1 MTNRA
6 RLVAAAAVAAALA
19 GGGSAAAQ
27 TPVAIGELPWSGS
40 TAIEQVLNQVMTR
53 YLDADVTTISAA
65 IDALFAAMDKGDGSV
80 DVVADMWV
88 DHLPAQMKDYVLP
101 GGRQTILLNKEPYF
115 GSEGIFVPAYVQRD
129 LGVKELA
136 DLAKPEVAKLF
147 DSDGNGKGE
156 LWAGAVGWE
165 SVSLTEIRGKSYGFD
180 KTMEYTTVDQAVFLA
195 QLKDAYERKE
205 PIVFYY
211 WTPEW
216 IFAAFDLVRLQEP
229 EFTGYTMDSAKG
241 SERYNPQGC
250 YTYYQPGERADWL
263 EASRITCGQPPAR
276 VHVAH
281 SKALAERAPTIARFL
296 DQVRIDAKA
305 VDGWIYAMEVDKI
318 PVERVAADWI
328 AKNKEE
334 IEGRWLAGLRQGA
347 PPP

>member
-1 MTNRA
+1 MTTKNVGK
-6 RLVAAAAVAAALA
+6 LVALATATSTILAIGNPVAAK
-19 GGGSAAAQ
+19 
-27 TPVAIGELPWSGS
+27 TPVVIGELPWSGA
-40 TAIEQVLNQVMTR
+40 TAIEHVLSQVMTER
-53 YLDADVTTISAA
+53 LDADVSTISAA

-88 DHLPAQMKDYVLP
+88 DHLPAQMKAYVLP
-101 GGRQTILLNKEPYF
+101 GSRETIILNREPYY
-115 GSEGIFVPAYVQRD
+115 GSEGTFVPAYVREQHGIKD
-129 LGVKELA
+129 LA

-195 QLKDAYERKE
+195 QLKDAYERKK

-216 IFAAFDLVRLQEP
+216 IFAAFDLVKLQEP

-250 YTYYQPGERADWL
+250 YTYYQPSERADWL

-281 SKALAERAPTIARFL
+281 SKALAERAPKIARFL
-296 DQVRIDAKA
+296 EQVRIDPKD
-305 VDGWIYAMEVDKI
+305 VDAWIYAMEVEKV
-318 PVERVAADWI
+318 PVDQVAGRWI
-328 AKNKEE
+328 ADHRQE
-334 IEGRWLAGLRQGA
+334 IEGVWLAGLR
-347 PPP
+347 